1 MRLYL
6 INNILRAYIEIPSD
20 LLIFSLKQAFLRHRW
35 SFDHD
40 LECIEQNETAE
51 ANLVKK
57 GYTCLP
63 HLF

>member
-1 MRLYL
+1 M
-6 INNILRAYIEIPSD
+6 LRAYIEIPAD
-20 LLIFSLKQAFLRHRW
+20 LLIFSLKQAFLRHKW

-40 LECIEQNETAE
+40 LECIEKNETAE

-57 GYTCLP
+57 GYICLP

>member
-1 MRLYL
+1 MLK
-6 INNILRAYIEIPSD
+6 AYIEIPID
-20 LLIFSLKQAFLRHRW
+20 LLIFSLKQGFFHHRW

-40 LECIEQNETAE
+40 LECIEKNETAE
-51 ANLVKK
+51 AKLIQK

>member
-6 INNILRAYIEIPSD
+6 INNMLKAYIDIPVD
-20 LLIFSLKQAFLRHRW
+20 LLIFSLKQAIYIHKWRFEHQ
-35 SFDHD
+35 

>member
-1 MRLYL
+1 MLK
-6 INNILRAYIEIPSD
+6 AYIDIPID
-20 LLIFSLKQAFLRHRW
+20 LLIFSLKQAIYIHKWRFEHQ
-35 SFDHD
+35 

-51 ANLVKK
+51 AKLIQK

>member
-1 MRLYL
+1 M
-6 INNILRAYIEIPSD
+6 LRAYIEIPID

-40 LECIEQNETAE
+40 LECIEKNETAE
-51 ANLVKK
+51 AKLIQK

>member
-1 MRLYL
+1 M
-6 INNILRAYIEIPSD
+6 LRAYIEIPTD

-40 LECIEQNETAE
+40 LECIEKNETAE
-51 ANLVKK
+51 AKLIQK
-57 GYTCLP
+57 GYICLA